1 MIVVI
6 SFIRSL
12 KLTMYD
18 FKKIK
23 DSPVVERFRFSF
35 LFRVIVHVEDMDHV
49 HVMHVHMTS
58 YRGSLV
64 YASVTH
70 FQPFIEFHGTFRSAV
85 TVRG

>member
-58 YRGSLV
+58 FQGSLV
-64 YASVTH
+64 YASVNLLL
-70 FQPFIEFHGTFRSAV
+70 GSM
-85 TVRG
+85 

>member
-35 LFRVIVHVEDMDHV
+35 LFRVIVRVEDMEHV

-58 YRGSLV
+58 YQGSLV

-70 FQPFIEFHGTFRSAV
+70 FQPFIGFHVTFRSAV